1 MSEVLSVVLYVV
13 PFLAVLTAIVYVH
26 ELGHYW
32 VGRWNGVQV
41 ETFSIGFGPELFGWT
56 NRHGT
61 RWKISALPLGGYVK
75 FYGDASAASN
85 PAEALAQMTPEERS
99 RSLHGKSVL
108 QRSAVVAA
116 GPAANFLFAIAI
128 YALLFTFFG
137 QPFTPPVVGSVAE
150 GSAAETAGLRAGD
163 RILRID
169 GSTIQRF
176 EELRA
181 IVMVNADTPLKVDL
195 ERDSQPLT
203 LTVTPARKDVPDG
216 FGGSHKVGQLGI
228 GGGKPE
234 FIQLDPLSAVWQGVR
249 ETGAVVS
256 TNLTYI
262 KRLVTGAE
270 SGDQISGPIGIAKI
284 TGDVA
289 RLSLLALVSLMA
301 TESVAIGF
309 INLFPIPMLDGGHLL
324 FYALEAIRGRP
335 LGERAQEVGFR
346 IGLTFVLSL
355 FLFATW
361 NDLGRNGVIKFVAG
375 LFS

>member
-301 TESVAIGF
+301 TLSVAIGF

>member
-1 MSEVLSVVLYVV
+1 MNELLSVVQYVV

-85 PAEALAQMTPEERS
+85 PAEALAQMTPEERG
-99 RSLHGKSVL
+99 RSLHGKSIL

-116 GPAANFLFAIAI
+116 GPVANFVFAIMV
-128 YALLFTFFG
+128 YAVLFMSFG
-137 QPFTPPVVGSVAE
+137 QPFTPPVVGQVVD
-150 GSAAETAGLRAGD
+150 GSAAAAAGLRTGD

-169 GSTIQRF
+169 GTAIQRF
-176 EELRA
+176 EELRT
-181 IVMVNADTPLKVDL
+181 IVMVNADTPLRVEL
-195 ERDSQPLT
+195 ERDGRPMELI
-203 LTVTPARKDVPDG
+203 VTPARKDVPDG
-216 FGGSHKVGQLGI
+216 LGNVHKMGQLGI
-228 GGGKPE
+228 GGGRPE
-234 FIQLDPLSAVWQGVR
+234 FIHLDPLSAVWQGVR
-249 ETGAVVS
+249 ETGSVIT

-262 KRLVTGAE
+262 KRLITGAE

-289 RLSLLALVSLMA
+289 ALSLLALVSLMA
-301 TESVAIGF
+301 TLSVAIGF

-346 IGLTFVLSL
+346 IGLTFVLTL